1 VGCFKAGPTPTTQ
14 KTKNQ
19 KKIKNFTRGMFKYKT
34 KYSIEN
40 KLFYIIKKIF
50 F

>member
-14 KTKNQ
+14 KIK
-19 KKIKNFTRGMFKYKT
+19 KKIKNFTWGMFKCKT

-40 KLFYIIKKIF
+40 KLFVIIKKIF